1 MKYFI
6 LLFFFFINAQLL
18 FAQTKIPSYYT
29 QQKSFTD
36 SLKNIIV
43 QCGLDSAFDAG
54 EDGMEKISFA
64 VIDLMGKKPV
74 LGGVNMDNFIYP
86 ASVYKMYVAM
96 EILKQVNEDKYS
108 LYKAYVV
115 KSPNDVD
122 HSSEISWDPRS

>member
-1 MKYFI
+1 MKYFTVLVFF
-6 LLFFFFINAQLL
+6 LLNAAFP
-18 FAQTKIPSYYT
+18 FAQTKMPAYYT

-64 VIDLMGKKPV
+64 IIDLMGKKPV
-74 LGGVNMDNFIYP
+74 LAGVNMDNFIYP

-96 EILKQVNEDKYS
+96 EILKQVNEEKYS
-108 LYKAYVV
+108 LYQTYVV
-115 KSPNDVD
+115 KSP
-122 HSSEISWDPRS
+122 